1 MKAPVQERGE
11 RGALMRLSVLA
22 VLLLLAML
30 GMFSMAVSAQD
41 SPTPQPTSPFDLNL
55 PPTIAP
61 LATGTAPPS
70 LTGVNGYAV
79 NGPVSIR
86 SGPGLGYP
94 IIGVLGIGRS
104 IDIIGYNGYDLNRP
118 CTVNFAGDLDMWVL
132 VTYRGGEA
140 WMARCALRIT
150 GARNMPFLLRN
161 DPPAGAPVP
170 TGYRTPTPGA

>member
-1 MKAPVQERGE
+1 
-11 RGALMRLSVLA
+11 MRLFVPGAMALGI
-22 VLLLLAML
+22 LLL
-30 GMFSMAVSAQD
+30 MFSMAVAQD
-41 SPTPQPTSPFDLNL
+41 SPAPLPTATSPFDLNA

-61 LATGTAPPS
+61 LTTATAPPS

-79 NGPVSIR
+79 KGPVSIR

-118 CTVNFAGDLDMWVL
+118 CTANFAGDLDMWVL
-132 VTYRGGEA
+132 VTWRGGEA

-150 GARNMPFLLRN
+150 GARNMPFLLRS
-161 DPPAGAPVP
+161 DPPPGAPLP
-170 TGYRTPTPGA
+170 TGYPTPVPGG